1 MAAAAGATPQAG
13 PATAADPGPQPAVEL
28 GPELVAEL
36 DAGDMLGAI
45 AGLPRQLTAGY
56 AVARERLAG
65 VFDRAGSA
73 APPARPTGLAVFGM
87 GGSAIGADLILAATS
102 IGVPSAVVR
111 GYDIP
116 AWIGPETLVIAA
128 SYSGETEETLA
139 CMALALGRGCAP
151 VCVASG
157 GALAALARERGLPL
171 VTIPGGGQPRASVGY
186 LAMPILAAVA
196 AAGLTPPADADVAEA
211 AELLRAGNTEYGP
224 DATGSANEAKVLAV
238 RLHKRQAVVYG
249 AGLTV
254 PAARRWKGQINE
266 NAKAPAFWNEL
277 PELDHNELMGWT
289 SLPHVAA
296 ASLAVFLE
304 AARSDERLQRR
315 AELTAGELEA
325 RGVDC
330 AHVSARGTSRLAR
343 LFSLVQL
350 GDYAS
355 FYLALLYGVD
365 PTPVG
370 AIQDFKAK
378 LAGGAGG

>member
-1 MAAAAGATPQAG
+1 VTDDAGTAPRIEE
-13 PATAADPGPQPAVEL
+13 ATAAEL
-28 GPELVAEL
+28 GRGLVAEF

-45 AGLPRQLTAGY
+45 AGLPDQLTTGF

-65 VFDRAGSA
+65 VFEGAGPA

-87 GGSAIGADLILAATS
+87 GGSAICADLILAAAGV
-102 IGVPSAVVR
+102 GVPAAVVR
-111 GYDIP
+111 GYEVP
-116 AWIGPETLVIAA
+116 AWVGPETLVIAA

-139 CMALALGRGCAP
+139 CAATALERGCSP
-151 VCVASG
+151 VCIASG
-157 GALAALARERGLPL
+157 GTLAALAGDRGLAL
-171 VTIPGGGQPRASVGY
+171 VTVPGGGQPRASVGY
-186 LAMPILAAVA
+186 LAMPILAALS
-196 AAGLTPPADADVAEA
+196 AAGLTAPADADVVEA
-211 AELLRAGNTEYGP
+211 AELLHAGNEEFGP
-224 DATGSANEAKVLAV
+224 DATGAGNAAKTLAA
-238 RLHKRQAVVYG
+238 RLYRRQAVVYG

-254 PAARRWKGQINE
+254 PAARRWKAQINE

-304 AARSDERLQRR
+304 DGKSDERLRRR
-315 AELTAGELEA
+315 AALTMGELES
-325 RGVDC
+325 RGVEC
-330 AHVSARGTSRLAR
+330 AHVAARGASRLAR

-378 LAGGAGG
+378 LAGGAGD

>member
-1 MAAAAGATPQAG
+1 M
-13 PATAADPGPQPAVEL
+13 
-28 GPELVAEL
+28 
-36 DAGDMLGAI
+36 
-45 AGLPRQLTAGY
+45 
-56 AVARERLAG
+56 
-65 VFDRAGSA
+65 
-73 APPARPTGLAVFGM
+73 
-87 GGSAIGADLILAATS
+87 
-102 IGVPSAVVR
+102 
-111 GYDIP
+111 
-116 AWIGPETLVIAA
+116 
-128 SYSGETEETLA
+128 
-139 CMALALGRGCAP
+139 
-151 VCVASG
+151 CVASG
-157 GALAALARERGLPL
+157 GALAAFASERGLPL

-186 LAMPILAAVA
+186 LAMPILAALSA
-196 AAGLTPPADADVAEA
+196 SGLTRPADADVAEA
-211 AELLRAGNTEYGP
+211 AELLRSGNAELGPEAAGPG
-224 DATGSANEAKVLAV
+224 NEAKTLAA
-238 RLHKRQAVVYG
+238 RLHRRQAVVYG

-304 AARSDERLQRR
+304 DAQGDQRLRRR
-315 AELTAGELEA
+315 AALTAGELEA
-325 RGVDC
+325 RGVEC
-330 AHVSARGTSRLAR
+330 AHVRTRGSSRLAR

-378 LAGGAGG
+378 LAGGAGD